1 MGAHLSV
8 ATGKTLIIN
17 IFKHMYK
24 VVGLI
29 DIILNVLVL
38 SL

>member
-1 MGAHLSV
+1 MDAHPGV
-8 ATGKTLIIN
+8 ATGKILIIN
-17 IFKHMYK
+17 IFRHMYK
-24 VVGLI
+24 VVGLT